1 MSYRAQ
7 VIELVVLHLVA
18 FALALVIG
26 GALLVL

>member
-7 VIELVVLHLVA
+7 VIELIALHLVA
-18 FALALVIG
+18 FLLALVIG